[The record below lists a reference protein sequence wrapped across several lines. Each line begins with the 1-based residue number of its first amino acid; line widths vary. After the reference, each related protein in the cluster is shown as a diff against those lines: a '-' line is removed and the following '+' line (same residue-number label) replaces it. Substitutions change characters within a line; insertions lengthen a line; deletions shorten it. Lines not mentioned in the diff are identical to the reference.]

1 MTSLYGALN
10 MKAKNSIYKS
20 VFMHN
25 EKTFEGYTIVEVE
38 PYDETFLNAIATPS
52 KYDLTL
58 EKIMKKVYKYFNEND
73 VWLKVY
79 TEYGQQEFLLN
90 DFYMKKV
97 FKLI

>member
-1 MTSLYGALN
+1 MTSLYNALN

-25 EKTFEGYTIVEVE
+25 EKTFEGYIIVEIE
-38 PYDETFLNAIATPS
+38 PYDETFLNAIATS
-52 KYDLTL
+52 RKYDLTL
-58 EKIMKKVYKYFNEND
+58 EKIMKKVYKYFNEKD

-79 TEYGQQEFLLN
+79 SHYGHHEYLLN
-90 DFYMKKV
+90 EYYMKQV